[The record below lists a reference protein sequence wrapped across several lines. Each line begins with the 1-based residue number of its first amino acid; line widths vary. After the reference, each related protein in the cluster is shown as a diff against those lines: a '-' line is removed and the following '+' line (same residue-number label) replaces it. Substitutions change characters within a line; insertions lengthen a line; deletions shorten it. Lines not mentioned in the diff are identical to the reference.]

1 MTKKQKK
8 NLYRIIISLV
18 LLLVLKFAADPL
30 IGKLDVNA
38 EIRKLIEIA
47 VYLIPYLIVGG
58 NVVAKAGRN
67 MLHGHIFDENFLM
80 TVATIG
86 AFALGDYT
94 EAAAVMIFYQVG
106 TLFESIAVAR
116 SRKSIASL
124 AALRPDYVNVERDGE
139 LVKLSPEGVGIGDT
153 IIVLAGEK
161 VPLDGEVIDGESYVD
176 TSALTGESVPRRVSV
191 GSEIM
196 SGYINQQG
204 KLVVRV
210 SKEFGE
216 STVCK
221 ILDMVQNASSR
232 KSRSENFITRFAR
245 IYTPAVV
252 GAAVLVAVLPPV
264 ITGQAFSKW
273 IERALLFLVVSC
285 PCALVISIPLGF
297 FGGIGAAS
305 KCGILIKGSNYLE
318 ALANAGTIVFDKTG
332 TLTKGVFR
340 VQEIV
345 GAKRVC
351 QAVTDDA
358 DTTHAS
364 TVGSDIKGEHVEAF
378 GTTERDRIL
387 EVAAYAEAYSNHPIG
402 RSIELYYEQQG
413 HSVDKSLIRDTK
425 EVSGKGIVLT
435 KDSGTFYVG
444 NAKLL
449 QEAGIVEEEKE
460 EPILSAAMQC
470 KDGTVVYVA
479 DSERLLGYIVIS
491 DEIKDNTTEA
501 IEQLSAQGIAE
512 SVMLTGDRRATAEAV
527 AEKLGISKTYS
538 ELLPQDKLSIL
549 EEIIAEGTTPTVFVG
564 DGINDAP
571 ALTRADVGIAMG
583 GLGQDAAIEAADIV
597 LMDDNPGKIVIARKI
612 GIKTLA
618 IVKQNIVFAL
628 AVKLLIMVLGV
639 IGIANMWMAVFGD
652 VGVSVIAI
660 LNSMRLLNH
669 KKY

>member
-345 GAKRVC
+345 GAVCSDATGERVD
-351 QAVTDDA
+351 TDDA
-358 DTTHAS
+358 D
-364 TVGSDIKGEHVEAF
+364 
-378 GTTERDRIL
+378 ERDRII
-387 EVAAYAEAYSNHPIG
+387 EIAAYAEAYSNHPIG

-491 DEIKDNTTEA
+491 DEIKDNTAEA
-501 IEQLSAQGIAE
+501 IEQLSVQGIAE

>member
-345 GAKRVC
+345 GAVCSDATGERVD
-351 QAVTDDA
+351 TDDA
-358 DTTHAS
+358 D
-364 TVGSDIKGEHVEAF
+364 
-378 GTTERDRIL
+378 ERDRII
-387 EVAAYAEAYSNHPIG
+387 EIAAYAEAYSNHPIG

-491 DEIKDNTTEA
+491 DEIKDNTAEA
-501 IEQLSAQGIAE
+501 IEQLSVQGIAE

-597 LMDDNPGKIVIARKI
+597 IMDDNPGKIVIARKI

>member
-139 LVKLSPEGVGIGDT
+139 LVKLSPEEMGIGDT

-345 GAKRVC
+345 GAVCSDATGERVD
-351 QAVTDDA
+351 TDDA
-358 DTTHAS
+358 D
-364 TVGSDIKGEHVEAF
+364 
-378 GTTERDRIL
+378 ERDRII
-387 EVAAYAEAYSNHPIG
+387 EIAAYAEAYSNHPIG

-491 DEIKDNTTEA
+491 DEIKDNTAEA
-501 IEQLSAQGIAE
+501 IEQLSVQGIAE

-597 LMDDNPGKIVIARKI
+597 IMDDNPGKIVIARKI